1 MGDIV
6 LVRHGQAN
14 THATTEEDYDRL
26 SDLGH
31 QQAAWV
37 GAWMRDHAYE
47 FDHILSGTLRRHR
60 ETAAGMKIEAEEDAR
75 LNEIEYYT
83 LSHSLLAIKGEP
95 LPSHDTYPDH
105 MPKVFEAWAAAEIEG
120 AETYENFETRI
131 RDLLREAAQ
140 PGRRVLCVTSG
151 GVIGMVLR
159 HLLDLD
165 LRAMSDVMLPIWNT
179 SIHRLH
185 VGPDARP
192 VLSGFNAIPH
202 LEHPERAHARTHV

>member
-14 THATTEEDYDRL
+14 SDATTEADYDRL

-37 GAWMRDHAYE
+37 GAWMREHAYS

-60 ETAAGMKIEAEEDAR
+60 ETVAGMEIVAEEDAR

-83 LSHSLLAIKGEP
+83 LSQSLLDVKGEP
-95 LPSHDTYPDH
+95 LPSHDTYSDH

-131 RDLLREAAQ
+131 RDLLTEAAQ

-185 VGPDARP
+185 IRPDARP
-192 VLSGFNAIPH
+192 VLAGYNAIPH
-202 LEHPERAHARTHV
+202 LEHPDRAHARTFV

>member
-14 THATTEEDYDRL
+14 SDATTEADYDRL

-37 GAWMRDHAYE
+37 GTWMREHAYS

-60 ETAAGMKIEAEEDAR
+60 ETVAGMEIIAEEDAR

-83 LSHSLLAIKGEP
+83 LSQSLLDVKGEP
-95 LPSHDTYPDH
+95 LPSHDTYSDH
-105 MPKVFEAWAAAEIEG
+105 MPKVFEAWAAAEIEC

-131 RDLLREAAQ
+131 RDLLAEAAQ

-159 HLLDLD
+159 HLLNLD

-179 SIHRLH
+179 SIHRLR
-185 VGPDARP
+185 VGLDARP
-192 VLSGFNAIPH
+192 VLAGYNAIPH
-202 LEHPERAHARTHV
+202 LEHPDRAHARTFV

>member
-14 THATTEEDYDRL
+14 THATTEEDYDLL

-31 QQAAWV
+31 QQASWV
-37 GAWMRDHAYE
+37 GAWMREHAYE
-47 FDHILSGTLRRHR
+47 FDHVLSGTLRRHR
-60 ETAAGMKIEAEEDAR
+60 ETAAGMQVEAEEDAR

-83 LSHSLLAIKGEP
+83 LSNSMLEIKGEP
-95 LPSHDTYPDH
+95 LPSFETFPDH
-105 MPKVFEAWAAAEIEG
+105 MPKVFKAWAAAEIDG
-120 AETYENFETRI
+120 GETYENFETRI
-131 RDLLREAAQ
+131 RELLNEAAV

-159 HLLDLD
+159 QLLKLDLH
-165 LRAMSDVMLPIWNT
+165 AMADVMLPIWNT

-185 VGPDARP
+185 VGPNARP
-192 VLSGFNAIPH
+192 VLAGYNAIPH
-202 LEHPERAHARTHV
+202 LEHPDRAHARTFV

>member
-26 SDLGH
+26 SELGH
-31 QQAAWV
+31 EQAAWV
-37 GAWMRDHAYE
+37 GAWLRDHAYE
-47 FDHILSGTLRRHR
+47 FDHMLSGTLRRHQ
-60 ETAAGMKIEAEEDAR
+60 ETAAGMQIDVEEDAR

-83 LSHSLLAIKGEP
+83 LSNELLEVKGVP
-95 LPSHDTYPDH
+95 LPTFDSFSDH
-105 MPKVFEAWAAAEIEG
+105 MPKVFEAWAAAEIAG
-120 AETYENFETRI
+120 SETYENFETRI
-131 RDLLREAAQ
+131 SDLLAEAAV

-185 VGPDARP
+185 VEPDGRP
-192 VLSGFNAIPH
+192 MLAGFNAIPH
-202 LEHPERAHARTHV
+202 LEHPDRAHARTFV